1 MTTTVSPGSARA
13 APAPGISPGGP
24 PILSAAPSGGSAAWA
39 TEHRDAVRALIAE
52 AGVVLLRGLG
62 VASAA
67 DVAAVAV
74 GLGIEPTTERERFA
88 PRSSYAEAVYSSS
101 QWPPDELMCMH
112 HELSYAAEVP
122 GLILFGCLTAPAQ
135 GGKTE
140 VADGQ
145 QVLRALPADLVA
157 PFERDGWL
165 LKRMYHEIGIPWTD
179 AFGTEDS
186 TRVDAY
192 CASAGLECEWLP
204 DGGLRTRQ
212 RRAAVVRHPRTGVPG
227 WFNQIAFLNELTL
240 DPVIRDYLISVYGSS
255 GLPFN
260 TAYGDG
266 TPISAD
272 TVETI
277 NEVYLQATVA
287 EPWQDGDVLVV
298 DNLRMAHSREP
309 YEGAREIVV
318 IFGDPVRLENHVLPL
333 PENASSPS

>member
-1 MTTTVSPGSARA
+1 MTTTVSPGGALADRPPVLRAAPGGGCAARA
-13 APAPGISPGGP
+13 AD
-24 PILSAAPSGGSAAWA
+24 
-39 TEHRDAVRALIAE
+39 HRDAVHALIAE
-52 AGVVLLRGLG
+52 SGAVLLRGLG
-62 VASAA
+62 VTSAA
-67 DVAAVAV
+67 EVAAVAAA
-74 GLGIEPTTERERFA
+74 LGIEPMTEREGFA

-101 QWPPDELMCMH
+101 QWPADEVMCMH

-122 GLILFGCLTAPAQ
+122 GLILFGCLTAPAE

-140 VADGQ
+140 IADGQ

-165 LKRMYHEIGIPWTD
+165 LKRMYHEIGVSWTD
-179 AFGTEDS
+179 AFGTKDPA
-186 TRVDAY
+186 RVDAY
-192 CASAGLECEWLP
+192 CAAAGLEREWLP
-204 DGGLRTRQ
+204 EGGLRTRQ

-240 DPVIRDYLISVYGSS
+240 DPAIRGYLIDVYGPS

-266 TPISAD
+266 TPISGD

-277 NEVYLQATVA
+277 NEVYRQATVA
-287 EPWQDGDVLVV
+287 EAWQDGDILVV

-309 YEGAREIVV
+309 YEGPREIVV
-318 IFGDPVRLENHVLPL
+318 IFGAPVRLDDHVLPC
-333 PENASSPS
+333 PATTSGQS